1 MIVNAYSL
9 NMIPDRVLPLVM
21 VSQYDTSRCIVFNL
35 FNGTEE
41 YQPTSAKVLIGT
53 NQYEGQVN
61 GNQVIFNVPSELT
74 QTAQYLFGEIV
85 ATDSNGKMGSL
96 NFKFKVDSTPMEVIQ
111 TNTLSMAKPLSNG
124 LKTALDLKLEEQKDE
139 PIEEPIEEPTEEEAE
154 EPTEEEAEPIE
165 EPIEEEQTEEE
176 TEPIEE
182 STEEEQTEPIEETE
196 ETEEPIE
203 EPIEEE
209 NTTDGTETK

>member
-1 MIVNAYSL
+1 MIVNTYSL

-21 VSQYDTSRCIVFNL
+21 VSQYDSARRIVFNL
-35 FNGTEE
+35 FNGNEE

-61 GNQVIFNVPSELT
+61 GNQVTFNVPSELT
-74 QTAQYLFGEIV
+74 QEAQYLFGEIV

-111 TNTLSMAKPLSNG
+111 TNTLTLNRSLSNG
-124 LKTALDLKLEEQKDE
+124 LKTALETKLEPMEEQKDE
-139 PIEEPIEEPTEEEAE
+139 PV
-154 EPTEEEAEPIE
+154 
-165 EPIEEEQTEEE
+165 
-176 TEPIEE
+176 
-182 STEEEQTEPIEETE
+182 
-196 ETEEPIE
+196 EEPIE

-209 NTTDGTETK
+209 AEPIEEPVEEEQTEPIEEPIEEIENE

>member
-1 MIVNAYSL
+1 MIVNTYNL

-53 NQYEGQVN
+53 NQYDGTVN
-61 GNQVIFNVPSELT
+61 GNQVTFNVPSELT
-74 QTAQYLFGEIV
+74 QEAQYLFGEIV

-111 TNTLSMAKPLSNG
+111 TNTLTLGKSLSNG
-124 LKTALDLKLEEQKDE
+124 LKTALETKLEPTEEQKDE
-139 PIEEPIEEPTEEEAE
+139 PIEEPIEEPTEEPIE
-154 EPTEEEAEPIE
+154 EPTEEEPVEE
-165 EPIEEEQTEEE
+165 EPTEEA
-176 TEPIEE
+176 
-182 STEEEQTEPIEETE
+182 EPIEETE

-203 EPIEEE
+203 DETEPIEENE
-209 NTTDGTETK
+209 DELVNDNSND

>member
-1 MIVNAYSL
+1 MIVNTYNL

-35 FNGTEE
+35 FDGENE

-53 NQYEGQVN
+53 NQYDGTVS
-61 GNQVIFNVPSELT
+61 GNTVTFNVPSALT

-96 NFKFKVDSTPMEVIQ
+96 NFKFKVDSTPMEVSQ
-111 TNTLSMAKPLSNG
+111 TNTLTLNRSLSNG
-124 LKTALDLKLEEQKDE
+124 LKTALDLKLEPTEEKAEPIEDE
-139 PIEEPIEEPTEEEAE
+139 PIEETEEPVE
-154 EPTEEEAEPIE
+154 E
-165 EPIEEEQTEEE
+165 EPIEEETIDEE
-176 TEPIEE
+176 P
-182 STEEEQTEPIEETE
+182 TE

-203 EPIEEE
+203 EPIEVKNE
-209 NTTDGTETK
+209 

>member
-1 MIVNAYSL
+1 MIVNTYSL

-35 FNGTEE
+35 FDGENE

-61 GNQVIFNVPSELT
+61 GNQVTFNVPSELT

-96 NFKFKVDSTPMEVIQ
+96 NFKFKVDSTPMEVSQ
-111 TNTLSMAKPLSNG
+111 TNTLTLNRSLSNG
-124 LKTALDLKLEEQKDE
+124 LKMGLDLKIEPTEEKTEPIEEPVEEEQT
-139 PIEEPIEEPTEEEAE
+139 EEPIEEPTEEEAE
-154 EPTEEEAEPIE
+154 EPIEEPVEEENEPIE
-165 EPIEEEQTEEE
+165 ENEDELVND
-176 TEPIEE
+176 
-182 STEEEQTEPIEETE
+182 
-196 ETEEPIE
+196 
-203 EPIEEE
+203 
-209 NTTDGTETK
+209 NTDN

>member
-1 MIVNAYSL
+1 MIVNTYSL

-21 VSQYDTSRCIVFNL
+21 VSQYDSARRIVFNL

-53 NQYEGQVN
+53 NQYEGTVS
-61 GNQVIFNVPSELT
+61 GNQVTFNVPSELT

-111 TNTLSMAKPLSNG
+111 TNTLTLNRSLSNG
-124 LKTALDLKLEEQKDE
+124 LKTALETKLEPMEEQKDE
-139 PIEEPIEEPTEEEAE
+139 PV
-154 EPTEEEAEPIE
+154 
-165 EPIEEEQTEEE
+165 
-176 TEPIEE
+176 
-182 STEEEQTEPIEETE
+182 
-196 ETEEPIE
+196 EEPIE

-209 NTTDGTETK
+209 AEPIEEPVEEEQTEPIEEPIEEIENE

>member
-1 MIVNAYSL
+1 MIVNTYNL

-21 VSQYDTSRCIVFNL
+21 VSQYDSARRIVFNL

-53 NQYEGQVN
+53 NQYEGQVS
-61 GNQVIFNVPSELT
+61 GNKVTFNVPSELT
-74 QTAQYLFGEIV
+74 QEAQYLFGEIV

-111 TNTLSMAKPLSNG
+111 TNTRTLGKSLSNG
-124 LKTALDLKLEEQKDE
+124 LKMGLDLKLEPMEEKTE
-139 PIEEPIEEPTEEEAE
+139 PIEEPIEEPTEEETEEPVEE
-154 EPTEEEAEPIE
+154 EPT
-165 EPIEEEQTEEE
+165 EE

-182 STEEEQTEPIEETE
+182 
-196 ETEEPIE
+196 
-203 EPIEEE
+203 E
-209 NTTDGTETK
+209 NEDGLVNDNTDN

>member
-1 MIVNAYSL
+1 MITNTYNL
-9 NMIPDRVLPLVM
+9 NMIPNRVLPLVM
-21 VSQYDTSRCIVFNL
+21 VSQYDSARRIVFNL

-53 NQYEGQVN
+53 NQYEGTVN
-61 GNQVIFNVPSELT
+61 GNQVTFNVPSELT

-85 ATDSNGKMGSL
+85 ATDSNGKMSSL
-96 NFKFKVDSTPMEVIQ
+96 NFKFKVDSTPLEVIQ

-124 LKTALDLKLEEQKDE
+124 LKTALDLKLEPTEEQKDE

-154 EPTEEEAEPIE
+154 EPI
-165 EPIEEEQTEEE
+165 EEE

-182 STEEEQTEPIEETE
+182 
-196 ETEEPIE
+196 TEEPIE
-203 EPIEEE
+203 ENEDELV
-209 NTTDGTETK
+209 NDNSND

>member
-1 MIVNAYSL
+1 MIVNTYNL

-21 VSQYDTSRCIVFNL
+21 VSQYDSSRTIVFNL

-53 NQYEGQVN
+53 NQYEGQVS
-61 GNQVIFNVPSELT
+61 GNKVTFNVPSELT
-74 QTAQYLFGEIV
+74 QEAQYLFGEIV

-96 NFKFKVDSTPMEVIQ
+96 NFKFKVDSTPLEVIQ
-111 TNTLSMAKPLSNG
+111 TNTLTLGKSLSNG
-124 LKTALDLKLEEQKDE
+124 LKMGLETKLKEQKDE
-139 PIEEPIEEPTEEEAE
+139 PIEEPTE
-154 EPTEEEAEPIE
+154 
-165 EPIEEEQTEEE
+165 EEE

-182 STEEEQTEPIEETE
+182 ETEEPVEEEPTEETEPIEE
-196 ETEEPIE
+196 ET

-209 NTTDGTETK
+209 NEDGLVNDNSND

>member
-1 MIVNAYSL
+1 MIVNTYNL

-21 VSQYDTSRCIVFNL
+21 VSQYDSARRIVFNL
-35 FNGTEE
+35 FNGNEE
-41 YQPTSAKVLIGT
+41 YSPTSAKVLIGT

-61 GNQVIFNVPSELT
+61 GNQVTFNVPSELT

-111 TNTLSMAKPLSNG
+111 TNTRTLGKSLSNG
-124 LKTALDLKLEEQKDE
+124 LKMGLDLKLEEQKDE

-154 EPTEEEAEPIE
+154 
-165 EPIEEEQTEEE
+165 
-176 TEPIEE
+176 
-182 STEEEQTEPIEETE
+182 PIEETE

-203 EPIEEE
+203 EEAEEPIEENE
-209 NTTDGTETK
+209 DE